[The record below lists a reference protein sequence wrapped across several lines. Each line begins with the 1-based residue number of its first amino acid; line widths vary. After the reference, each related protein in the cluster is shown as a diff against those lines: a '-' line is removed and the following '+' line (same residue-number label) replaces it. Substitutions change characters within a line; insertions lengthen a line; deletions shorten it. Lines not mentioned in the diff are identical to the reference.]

1 MKRFLLL
8 FFISGFL
15 IKAEAQCPPTI
26 ICDPPGAVICSDTAA
41 FLSVVSPTS
50 PTYQWYKNNIPI
62 SDSTRSTLRVRD
74 AGTYKVTYATCGI
87 FSNEISVVVNQSP
100 TGSILVSP
108 PTPVCSGTQLTLT
121 VTPSTYFFSWL
132 GPTPPANALNPWTG
146 IVTNSF
152 VAVAVLINQTT
163 NCSRV
168 LLQSIIVHPV
178 IDPGTISANQTICTG
193 NTPVG
198 LTGTTPTG
206 GGGSYTYQW
215 QSSIV
220 SALTGFTDIPGA
232 TGQNYQPG
240 ALTQTTWFS
249 RVTTSNSPCPSV
261 SSNVVQI
268 TINPRPSVTS
278 AITKSICSGTS
289 VAYTPTSN
297 VPGTSFAW
305 TGITTSPTV
314 TVYGVSPIGNG
325 TINDVL
331 SIDPG
336 GSASGEVTYTIT
348 PTGPSP
354 TFCAGTPISLV
365 VTVKPLPIPI
375 ISGPTPVCF
384 GNTGLIYSTAA
395 GKTAYVWTIQGGVIT
410 AGQNTNTITVTWTIV
425 GAQWVRVS
433 YTENG
438 CAAITPTQYNVT
450 VNPLPVPVVT
460 GPNPACAGSTGNVYS
475 TASGMTN
482 YGWTISNGGII
493 TGGGGTSDH
502 SVTVTWNNPGAQWV
516 RVTYTDA
523 NGCTSTSPTQFNVN
537 VSVPSLSGP
546 ISPCLGSTSNVYTT
560 DPGMTNYIWTV
571 SPGGTITA
579 GGTSSSNTATVIW
592 NATGYQ
598 TVTVNYTS
606 GAGCTA
612 SSPTTLNINV
622 NPLPTPTL
630 TGYNDVCAG
639 TTGVVYTTQTGKS
652 SYFWTVSS
660 GGTITGGGTPISNTV
675 TVTWNT
681 AGPQW
686 VRVNYT
692 DGNGC
697 TAVSPTQY
705 DVTVKPLPT
714 PGISGSTS
722 ECAGTAGVTY
732 STEPGKTNYVWTI
745 SGGNITSST
754 NTNTITVTWTTP
766 GSRWVAV
773 NYTDVNGCAATT
785 STQYAVTVKP
795 LPVPTISGA
804 ASVCINATNV
814 AYNTQTGMTNYLWTV
829 SGGGTITGGGGNSDN
844 SVFVTWNIIGPQ
856 TVSVNYTGTNG
867 CTAASATVYNV
878 TVNPLP
884 TPTISGPNDVCA
896 NSTGNIYTTQPGMS
910 NYTWS
915 ISAGGTITAG
925 GTLTSN
931 TATVTWN
938 TPGAQ
943 SVTVNYSQTGCPA
956 VMPTTYNVTVNL
968 LPTSDAGY
976 DQLIPFGTST
986 TLTGTA
992 GGGTPS
998 LNYAWTPIASINGP
1012 NNTLTVQTT
1021 NIMVSPTDF
1030 TLTVT
1035 DSKGCIA
1042 TDMMQVTLNGT
1053 ALAVL
1058 ATAAPQVI
1066 CNNETSVQLNATAS
1080 GGNSQMYTSYS
1091 WTSTPAGF
1099 TSTIQNPVVNPTQT
1113 TTYHISVY
1121 DGYNTANNSVTVTV
1135 NPLPTVF
1142 TVTGGGEYC
1151 SGGTGL
1157 PVELNGSQPGVNYQL
1172 LLNGVADGSPVP
1184 GTGSAFSFG
1193 NKTSPGTYSVQAT
1206 NGTTTCQQNMAGSV
1220 VISVNPLPTAYAGPD
1235 QIIPYGISTT
1245 LTGAASGGTSPLFY
1259 LWTPVT
1265 LIASGETTLAPTT
1278 ENIYAT
1284 QTFTLTVTDIKGCTQ
1299 NDQMQVIVNGNPL
1312 SVVASVNNSTI
1323 CDGSPAQLSAT
1334 GSGGSGTYTYIWNCN
1349 PAGTPPWSSTQ
1360 QNPTVTPSV
1369 TTLYTVTIHDGYND
1383 ASASVTVIVNPLP
1396 TIYSVTGG
1404 GSYCSGGLGVTVGLS
1419 SSDVGVDYQLYR
1431 NGTSAGT
1438 AVPGTG
1444 ASISFGNQ
1452 SAAGSYTVK
1461 ATRISTGCE
1470 NTMTGAVTVT
1480 ILPLPDA
1487 YSMTG
1492 GGSYPFGGIGVIV
1505 GLTNSQIGINY
1516 RLIHITDTLTPPPG
1530 IAGTGSPMNFGYQT
1544 LAGDY
1549 TAVGKNAVTGCVKE
1563 MLGSVLVII
1572 NPYPGL
1578 FNVFGGGTICLHDPG
1593 KIIGL
1598 DGSEI
1603 GIRYVLRH
1611 NGDSIAGYPATGDT
1625 LFFGSFT
1632 TAGVYTVKGVNIAT
1646 GLSKIMNG
1654 SATIIVNP
1662 LPIAYVMGIY
1672 GDNCPGSEIMLNGSQ
1687 LGANYILRLNLNPVD
1702 TLPGT
1707 GTILNFGPQS
1717 LPGNYT
1723 VYTYFVVTG
1732 CDTIMDGMIT
1742 INPSPDVYIVRPPGV
1757 SCAGDT
1763 VSITG
1768 SQLGIIYQLQRNGFT
1783 NIGSPLPGTGLPI
1796 SFGPQTV
1803 AGIYSV
1809 LAINPLTNCNI
1820 FMNGTANLNPLPNL
1834 FSIVPSGDTCAG
1846 VSIGLSG
1853 SQLGIKYILKRDT
1866 LWMDTLNG
1874 TGSPIEFGVQTIPG
1888 IYTIV
1893 GYDTTTF
1900 KFCSNLMLGNTILH
1914 PGPVLHAIIPSG
1926 FNCVGDSI
1934 GLANSDPGVSY
1945 QLILNGNQNAGSPVA
1960 GTGGPIWFGIQ
1971 NYAGTYTI
1979 VGRNTTTSCSSVM
1992 TGTCI
1997 LTPLPVAYNIIPQGD
2012 TCAGTPIGLNG
2023 SQTGINYVLM
2033 RDNIAV
2039 MTLPGTGSIL
2049 SFGPQ
2054 TISGTYII
2062 RAYNVTPDSCHQL
2075 MSGIT
2080 VIHQGPLAFN
2090 VIPTGLSCAGSTV
2103 GLSGSQSGVLYQ
2115 LFRDGIYNIG
2125 LPVMGTGLSIS
2136 FGIQVQPGIYSV
2148 TATSQS
2154 GLCWSVMT
2162 GNAILL
2168 TLPSVYIITPT
2179 GDTCAHSNIGINGS
2193 QAGVHYTLFR
2203 DAIYPVATIN
2213 GTGGAISFG
2222 LQTTSGVYTIIAYN
2236 STTDSC
2242 HSSMQGSL
2250 TIHPNPVI
2258 YNIVPSGVICVGNS
2272 IGLSFS
2278 QTGVNYQ
2285 LFRDNMVVDTL
2296 AGNGTSL
2303 DFGPQQFPG
2312 VYTILAINTLT
2323 NCWSAMNGS
2332 TTIQVSPTL
2341 FTIIPTGDTC
2351 EQVQIGLNGSQS
2363 GVNYTLKRD
2372 GIPVQTVI
2380 GTGQPILFSYI
2391 TTSGTYSIV
2400 ANNTTSDTCTSVM
2413 NGNLIIHPLPLAY
2426 NVTPQGANCEPTSI
2440 GLINSQLGVN
2450 YELIKN
2456 GLLTGIILPGT
2467 NSALSFPAQ
2476 MVGVYKVLGKYIVSP
2491 FCSQLMADSVVVS
2504 ARPTVYAGPNDSV
2517 CYSAMTYQL
2526 SATGANYSTIIWTT
2540 SGDGFF
2546 TNGNALNAIYHL
2558 GALDKSNGLVNLTIS
2573 VTGTPECPGSIATDM
2588 MTLMIDPLPTDNAGP
2603 DITLCGG
2610 QVAQLNGSAQNYSTV
2625 QWTSTGDGLFSN
2637 NSILN
2642 PTYTPSIHDVQNGT
2656 FKLILTAHGS
2666 LKCQSEI
2673 HRDTLVVSI
2682 YPLPTAIISG
2692 SESICEGD
2700 TASIVVHLTGTPP
2713 WSITYTNGVTPTTIS
2728 NIGSSPLIL
2737 QVTPSVTTTYT
2748 LTAVSDIHCI
2758 GISHSGAATILV
2770 RPKPLIFNITV
2781 TNGGSYCEGGQ
2792 GVEIGLDNSQTGV
2805 KYKLLLGGIQVGNLM
2820 PGTGFPL
2827 SFGLFTTIGMY
2838 IIFGTDTTTAAH
2850 CSSQMNGTATIMVY
2864 PLPVVDFHA
2873 DTTCLGQPTHFT
2885 LLGADIG
2892 KIATWNWNFGD
2903 GTTAFYNYPYPP
2915 THTYPTYGDYQVVLQ
2930 VIDTNGCERQI
2941 VHNIHVVQLP
2951 VSLFG
2956 FSTPTC
2962 QGLNLTFTD
2971 YSYSVPLIISYIQ
2984 TWIWIF
2990 GDGSTDTIHFPASP
3004 DVTHQ
3009 YLLAGNYQVTLKVI
3023 NNYGCI
3029 NQHSL
3034 PITIIPDPVANF
3046 FYGSNQCADKAVQFT
3061 DGSQLNGGGAIVG
3074 WQWNFGDPT
3083 SGTNN
3088 TSTLQ
3093 NPEHVYAQSGTYS
3106 VNLIISSSSGCSG
3119 TITKSVQV
3127 QMKPKALFSAN
3138 SPCLG
3143 NATNFS
3149 DQSVPNALSIISWD
3163 WNFGDGFPHSNLQ
3176 NPVHLYVLSGQ
3187 YNVTLSVTN
3196 SNQCTHDTTITVYV
3210 IPLPMASYQSDAP
3223 KCLGSP
3229 VYYSNLSTTPVG
3241 QIVKWHWNFGDGTDT
3256 TIFFPGVP
3264 NVSHVFTGWTLQ
3276 HLVRLTVTTNDSC
3289 SDYYETIIQSIPTP
3303 VANFSYSSTLCSGQN
3318 VQFTDLTQLNG
3329 GGVLTGWLWD
3339 FDDPT
3344 SGTQNISYLQNPIH
3358 VFTSA
3363 GTYNVKLI
3371 VTNVGFCSNMI
3382 IKTITI
3388 NPQPI
3393 ADFSADTACFGT
3405 LTHFQDQSVPN
3416 ASMIVTWDWD
3426 FGDGSPHAFIANPI
3440 HLYTLSGT
3448 YSVTLIVTNSNGCIQ
3463 SKTRNVMVLPS
3474 PTASFVYSTN
3484 NCSGTPVQF
3493 TDQSTT
3499 QTGYIVK
3506 WTWNFGDGS
3515 ITIVDLP
3522 APPNVSHVYINGGT
3536 YNVTLTVKTDD
3547 SCAASVSHMVTVI
3560 PAPFAD
3566 FDYPAVRCAGMA
3578 VQFTDLSQENGGGT
3592 IMNWN
3597 WNFGDPGTGTNNTST
3612 LKNPFHIFSNG
3623 GTYQVQLI
3631 VTNTSTCK
3639 DTIVKTVSINNK
3651 PFVDFSF
3658 DTVCKGDITHF
3669 TDASLPNSGTITNWL
3684 WSFGDG
3690 TTSPAQNPTH
3700 QYSTSGFFYVVLTV
3714 TNSAGCSH
3722 DTTKLAQVK
3731 VKPSSAFSF
3740 TGTCKGSPTQ
3750 FQDLSTTSSGVIN
3763 QWQWD
3768 FGDGGNSTIQNP
3780 AHTYSTSGIF
3790 NVTLIVTNSSG
3801 CSDSITLPVTINPT
3815 PTAQYSYYNTYCPAG
3830 RVEFFDESTSPNTS
3844 IVSWYWEFEPGYYSI
3859 DQDPVYTYSQTNAF
3873 YPVTLIVTDG
3883 NGCKD
3888 TIVDTVYVK
3897 PAFQLEIH
3905 ANDTCLGNPNQ
3916 FHAIN
3921 QAAGDPLHNFTWN
3934 FGEPGSYT
3942 NTSSLKDPQHT
3953 YDNPGTYIVMLK
3965 AWNSDNCIDSVYKV
3979 VTVYPGSIADFSYN
3993 PGSFCND
4000 TTVIFTNLSS
4010 GNGADL
4016 DSLIYTFGDG
4026 TSAIKTA
4033 PFSNPDTVRHHY
4045 SAFGTYMVSLTAINT
4060 NGCRNTKTHQVLVTC
4075 MTTSFSM
4082 ADTIICQNSLL
4093 ALTDNST
4100 PQSLINKWYWNFG
4113 DGLDTTYFKHCNL
4126 VNHSYL
4132 QPGSYNIKL
4141 VISTTVSGITISDS
4155 SIRQVLV
4162 KVSPVANFS
4171 SVSACLGDSSKFIDL
4186 SDSNN
4191 VSIIS
4196 HHWKFGDQLSG
4207 NNDTSTLINPAH
4219 KYTHYGNFN
4228 PKLIVQ
4234 NAVGCSDSVII
4245 QIRVHKLPV
4254 SAFSAPDLLCSR
4266 TYIDLT
4272 DQSKAGDT
4280 TKLSWLWYL
4289 GDPNDPEN
4297 ISIEQDPV
4305 SYYDSAGTY
4314 DILLRIRDSF
4324 GCRDSI
4330 THAINI
4336 LPSPISSFIVEQN
4349 LDGIAGKVWLTNT
4362 SRGAIAYL
4370 WDFGNGQTS
4379 RKENPDVIS
4388 YENNGIYT
4396 IILIASSDNKCTDTT
4411 RYPLEI
4417 LFRALYV
4424 PNALA
4429 PLTTDVGTRVF
4440 QPKGVGLNIY
4450 HVQVFDTW
4458 GHLLW
4463 ESTKLDPQGKPTD
4476 YWDGTDQ
4483 SGNLMPQGTYLWKI
4497 SASFIDG
4504 TVWQGSDN
4512 GKTKGKNMGTV
4523 TLIR

>member
-1 MKRFLLL
+1 M
-8 FFISGFL
+8 
-15 IKAEAQCPPTI
+15 
-26 ICDPPGAVICSDTAA
+26 
-41 FLSVVSPTS
+41 
-50 PTYQWYKNNIPI
+50 
-62 SDSTRSTLRVRD
+62 
-74 AGTYKVTYATCGI
+74 
-87 FSNEISVVVNQSP
+87 
-100 TGSILVSP
+100 
-108 PTPVCSGTQLTLT
+108 
-121 VTPSTYFFSWL
+121 
-132 GPTPPANALNPWTG
+132 
-146 IVTNSF
+146 
-152 VAVAVLINQTT
+152 INQTT

-168 LLQSIIVHPV
+168 LLQSIIVHPT
-178 IDPGTISANQTICTG
+178 IDPGTISADQAICTG
-193 NTPVG
+193 DTPNP
-198 LTGTTPTG
+198 LTGTLPTG
-206 GGGSYTYQW
+206 GGGSYTYLW

-220 SALTGFTDIPGA
+220 SASTGFTPIPGA
-232 TGQNYQPG
+232 TSQNYSPG
-240 ALTQTTWFS
+240 ALTQTTWF
-249 RVTTSNSPCPSV
+249 RRITTSNSPCPSV

-268 TINPRPSVTS
+268 TVNPRPTVTS
-278 AITKSICSGTS
+278 ANTKSICSGTS

-297 VPGTSFAW
+297 VTGTTFSW
-305 TGITTSPTV
+305 TGLTTLPTV
-314 TVYGVSPIGNG
+314 TVYGVSPSGNG
-325 TINDVL
+325 PINDIL

-336 GSASGEVTYTIT
+336 GSASGQVTYTIT

-354 TFCAGTPISLV
+354 TFCAGTPINLV
-365 VTVKPLPIPI
+365 VTVKPLPIPV

-384 GNTGLIYSTAA
+384 GSTGLIYSTTA
-395 GKTAYVWTIQGGVIT
+395 GKTAYIWTIQGGVIM
-410 AGQNTNTITVTWTIV
+410 AGQSTNTITVNWTV
-425 GAQWVRVS
+425 AGAQWVRVS

-438 CAAITPTQYNVT
+438 CAAATPTQYNVT
-450 VNPLPVPVVT
+450 VNPLPVPVIT
-460 GPNPACAGSTGNVYS
+460 GPNPACAGSTGNSYS
-475 TASGMTN
+475 TANGMTN
-482 YGWTISNGGII
+482 YGWTISS
-493 TGGGGTSDH
+493 GGTITS
-502 SVTVTWNNPGAQWV
+502 STNTNTITVTWNNPGAQWV

-537 VSVPSLSGP
+537 VSVPPSLSGP
-546 ISPCLGSTSNVYTT
+546 VSPCLGSTSNPYTT

-571 SPGGTITA
+571 SPGGTITG
-579 GGTSSSNTATVIW
+579 GGTSGSNTATVTWGII
-592 NATGYQ
+592 GSQ

-606 GAGCTA
+606 GAGCMA
-612 SSPTTLNINV
+612 SLPTTLNVNV
-622 NPLPTPTL
+622 NSLPTPAI
-630 TGYNDVCAG
+630 TGNNDVCAG

-652 SYFWTVSS
+652 GYSWTVSS
-660 GGTITGGGTPISNTV
+660 GGTITGGGSNISSTA
-675 TVTWNT
+675 TITWNNPG
-681 AGPQW
+681 AQW

-705 DVTVKPLPT
+705 DVAVKPLPT

-722 ECAGTAGVTY
+722 ECEGTSGVIYT
-732 STEPGKTNYVWTI
+732 TEPGKTGYIWTI

-773 NYTDVNGCAATT
+773 NYTDVNGCAAATP
-785 STQYAVTVKP
+785 TQYAVTVKP
-795 LPVPTISGA
+795 LPVPSISGA

-814 AYNTQTGMTNYLWTV
+814 AYTTQTGMTNYLWTV
-829 SGGGTITGGGGNSDN
+829 SGGGTITGGGGTTDN
-844 SVFVTWNIIGPQ
+844 SVFVTWNIIGAQ

-867 CTAASATVYNV
+867 CTATSATVYNV

-896 NSTGNIYTTQPGMS
+896 NSTGNIYTTQSGMS

-915 ISAGGTITAG
+915 ISAGGTITTG

-956 VMPTTYNVTVNL
+956 VLPTTFNVTVNP
-968 LPTSDAGY
+968 LPTSDAGF

-998 LNYAWTPIASINGP
+998 LSYAWTPIASINGS

-1042 TDMMQVTLNGT
+1042 TDVMQVTLNGT

-1066 CNNETSVQLNATAS
+1066 CNNGTTVQLNATAS
-1080 GGNSQMYTSYS
+1080 GGNSQVSISYS

-1121 DGYNTANNSVTVTV
+1121 DGYNTATNSVTVTV

-1142 TVTGGGEYC
+1142 TITGGGEYC
-1151 SGGTGL
+1151 SGGTGV

-1172 LLNGVADGSPVP
+1172 LLNGIADGSPVP
-1184 GTGSAFSFG
+1184 GSGSAFSFG
-1193 NKTSPGTYSVQAT
+1193 NKTNPGTYSIQAT
-1206 NGTTTCQQNMAGSV
+1206 DGTTTCQQNMAGSV
-1220 VISVNPLPTAYAGPD
+1220 VITVNPLPTAYAGPD
-1235 QIIPYGISTT
+1235 QIIPHGISTT

-1312 SVVASVNNSTI
+1312 SVVAGVNNSTI
-1323 CDGSPAQLSAT
+1323 CEGSPAQLSAT
-1334 GSGGSGTYTYIWNCN
+1334 GSGGSGTYTYTWNCN
-1349 PAGTPPWSSTQ
+1349 PAGSPPWSSTQ
-1360 QNPTVTPSV
+1360 QNPTVTPSI

-1396 TIYSVTGG
+1396 MIYTVTGG
-1404 GSYCSGGLGVTVGLS
+1404 GSYCSGGLGVAVGLS
-1419 SSDVGVDYQLYR
+1419 SSDVGVDYQLYH
-1431 NGTSAGT
+1431 NGASSGA

-1444 ASISFGNQ
+1444 ASISFGDQ

-1461 ATRISTGCE
+1461 ATRVSTGCE
-1470 NTMTGAVTVT
+1470 NTMTGAVMVT
-1480 ILPLPDA
+1480 ILPLPEA

-1492 GGSYPFGGIGVIV
+1492 GGTYPFGGIGVIV

-1516 RLIHITDTLTPPPG
+1516 RLIHNTDTLTPPPG

-1549 TAVGKNAVTGCVKE
+1549 TAVGKNAVTGCLKE

-1611 NGDSIAGYPATGDT
+1611 NGDSIAGYSATGDT

-1783 NIGSPLPGTGLPI
+1783 NVGSPLPGTGLPI

-1803 AGIYSV
+1803 PGIYAV

-1900 KFCSNLMLGNTILH
+1900 KFCSNLMLGSTILH

-2080 VIHQGPLAFN
+2080 VIQQGPLAFN
-2090 VIPTGLSCAGSTV
+2090 VIPAGLSCAGSTV

-2125 LPVMGTGLSIS
+2125 SPVIGTGLPIS
-2136 FGIQVQPGIYSV
+2136 FGVQVQPGVYSV
-2148 TATSQS
+2148 IATSQS
-2154 GLCWSVMT
+2154 NSCWSSMT
-2162 GNAILL
+2162 GNATLL
-2168 TLPSVYIITPT
+2168 TLPSVFTITPT

-2203 DAIYPVATIN
+2203 DVIYPVATIN
-2213 GTGGAISFG
+2213 GTGGPISFG
-2222 LQTTSGVYTIIAYN
+2222 LQNTSGVYTIIAYN
-2236 STTDSC
+2236 STSDSC
-2242 HSSMQGSL
+2242 QNPMQGSL
-2250 TIHPNPVI
+2250 TIHPTPAI

-2278 QTGVNYQ
+2278 QPGVNYQ

-2296 AGNGTSL
+2296 AGSGAFL

-2312 VYTILAINTLT
+2312 VYTILAIDATT

-2332 TTIQVSPTL
+2332 TTIQIPPTP
-2341 FTIIPTGDTC
+2341 FTMIPTGDTC
-2351 EQVQIGLNGSQS
+2351 EQVQVGLNGSQT
-2363 GVNYTLKRD
+2363 GVTYTLKRD
-2372 GIPVQTVI
+2372 GVPVQTLP
-2380 GTGQPILFSYI
+2380 GTGLPILFSYN
-2391 TTSGTYSIV
+2391 TTSGTYGIV
-2400 ANNTTSDTCTSVM
+2400 AKNTTSDTCTSM
-2413 NGNLIIHPLPLAY
+2413 MIGTLIIHSLPLAF
-2426 NVTPQGANCEPTSI
+2426 NVTPAGANCEPTDI
-2440 GLINSQLGVN
+2440 GLSGSQLGVN

-2467 NSALSFPAQ
+2467 GNVLGFLSQ
-2476 MVGVYKVLGKYIVSP
+2476 MGGVYKVFGKNTVPP
-2491 FCSQLMADSVVVS
+2491 FCSQLMADSAVVS
-2504 ARPTVYAGPNDSV
+2504 ARPVVDAGPNDSV
-2517 CYSAMTYQL
+2517 CHSASIYQL
-2526 SATGANYSTIIWTT
+2526 SGTASNYSSVSWST

-2546 TNGNALNAIYHL
+2546 TNGNSLNAIYHI
-2558 GALDKSNGLVNLTIS
+2558 GVLDKINGLVHLTIS
-2573 VTGTPECPGSIATDM
+2573 ANGFPQCPGMIVTDT
-2588 MTLMIDPLPTDNAGP
+2588 MTLIFDPLPLANAGQ
-2603 DITLCGG
+2603 DFQLCQG
-2610 QVAQLNGSAQNYSTV
+2610 QIAQLNGSAQNYSTV
-2625 QWTSTGDGLFSN
+2625 QWTSTGDGFFN
-2637 NSILN
+2637 NNAILN
-2642 PTYTPSIHDVQNGT
+2642 PIYTPGNNDLLNETVNLVLTIHGN
-2656 FKLILTAHGS
+2656 

-2673 HRDTLVVSI
+2673 NKDTVLFSI
-2682 YPLPTAIISG
+2682 FPLPSATISG
-2692 SESICEGD
+2692 SASICEAD
-2700 TASIVVHLTGTPP
+2700 AVSIVVYLTGTPP
-2713 WSITYTNGVTPTTIS
+2713 WSITYTDGTISTTIN
-2728 NIGSSPLIL
+2728 NIGFSPFIF
-2737 QVTPSVTTTYT
+2737 QVNPSVTTSYSLTGVNDMHCT
-2748 LTAVSDIHCI
+2748 GTSFTGTAV
-2758 GISHSGAATILV
+2758 ISVH
-2770 RPKPLIFNITV
+2770 PKPFVYNVTV
-2781 TNGGSYCEGGQ
+2781 TNGGFYCEGGQ
-2792 GVEIGLDNSQTGV
+2792 GVTIGLDNSQIGV
-2805 KYKLLLGGIQVGNLM
+2805 KYYLFLGGNQTANSLA
-2820 PGTGFPL
+2820 GTGLPL
-2827 SFGLFTTIGMY
+2827 TFGFFTTPGLYTVVGI
-2838 IIFGTDTTTAAH
+2838 DTTTAAH
-2850 CSSQMNGTATIMVY
+2850 CSRQMNGIITVIVH

-2873 DTTCLGQPTHFT
+2873 DTTCIGQPTQFT
-2885 LLGADIG
+2885 LLGPDIG

-2903 GTTAFYNYPYPP
+2903 GTTAYYNYPYLPA
-2915 THTYPTYGDYQVVLQ
+2915 HTYPTYGNFQVVLLAT
-2930 VIDTNGCERQI
+2930 DTNGCERQI
-2941 VHNIHVVQLP
+2941 IHNVHVLQLP
-2951 VSLFG
+2951 ISLFAI
-2956 FSTPTC
+2956 STPTC
-2962 QGLNLTFTD
+2962 QGLTVTFTD
-2971 YSYSVPLIISYIQ
+2971 YSYSLPSIITYIQ

-2990 GDGSTDTIHFPASP
+2990 GDGTTDTIHFPASP
-3004 DVTHQ
+3004 NVTHQ
-3009 YLLAGNYQVTLKVI
+3009 YLSAGNYQVTLKVI

-3029 NQHSL
+3029 NQHTL
-3034 PITIIPDPVANF
+3034 PVTIVPNPVANF
-3046 FYGSNQCADKAVQFT
+3046 FFGSNQCADHAVQFT
-3061 DGSQLNGGGAIVG
+3061 DGSQLNGGGAIIG
-3074 WQWNFGDPT
+3074 WQWNFDDPT
-3083 SGTNN
+3083 SGINN

-3093 NPEHVYAQSGTYS
+3093 NPIHVYAQSGTYS
-3106 VNLIISSSSGCSG
+3106 VNLIISSSSGCPDS
-3119 TITKSVQV
+3119 IAKDVQV

-3138 SPCLG
+3138 SPCQG
-3143 NATNFS
+3143 NVTNFS
-3149 DQSVPNALSIISWD
+3149 DQSVPNSMSIISWD

-3187 YNVTLSVTN
+3187 YNVTLTVTN
-3196 SNQCTHDTTITVYV
+3196 SNQCSHDTTITVHV

-3229 VYYSNLSTTPVG
+3229 VYYSNLSTSFVG
-3241 QIVKWHWNFGDGTDT
+3241 QIVKWHWNFGDGADT
-3256 TIFFPGVP
+3256 TVFFPGVP
-3264 NVSHVFTGWTLQ
+3264 NVSHVFIGTALQ

-3289 SDYYETIIQSIPTP
+3289 SDYYETTIQSIPTP
-3303 VANFSYSSTLCSGQN
+3303 VANFSYSPTLCSGQN
-3318 VQFTDLTQLNG
+3318 VQFTDQTQLNG
-3329 GGVLTGWLWD
+3329 GGVLTGWFWN
-3339 FDDPT
+3339 FGDPT
-3344 SGTQNISYLQNPIH
+3344 SGTQNISYLQNPVH
-3358 VFTSA
+3358 VFASA
-3363 GTYNVKLI
+3363 GNYNVTLT
-3371 VTNVGFCSNMI
+3371 VTNVGNCSNTI
-3382 IKTITI
+3382 NKSITI
-3388 NPQPI
+3388 NPQPA

-3405 LTHFQDQSVPN
+3405 LTHFQDQSLPN
-3416 ASMIVTWDWD
+3416 APMIVTWDWN
-3426 FGDGSPHAFIANPI
+3426 FGDGAPHGNIANPI
-3440 HLYTLSGT
+3440 HLYTASGT
-3448 YSVTLIVTNSNGCIQ
+3448 YSVTLTVTNSNGCIQ
-3463 SKTRNVMVLPS
+3463 SRTKNVMVLPL

-3484 NCSGTPVQF
+3484 NCSGMPVQF
-3493 TDQSTT
+3493 TDQSTAT
-3499 QTGYIVK
+3499 YGYVVK
-3506 WTWNFGDGS
+3506 WIWNFGDGN
-3515 ITIVDLP
+3515 ITTINLP
-3522 APPNVSHVYINGGT
+3522 ASPNVSHIYTSGGT
-3536 YNVTLTVKTDD
+3536 YLVTLTITTVD
-3547 SCAASVSHMVTVI
+3547 SCSASVSHTIIVT
-3560 PAPFAD
+3560 PAPLAN
-3566 FDYPAVRCAGMA
+3566 FDYPAIRCEGMA
-3578 VQFTDLSQENGGGT
+3578 VQFTDLSQQNGGGS
-3592 IMNWN
+3592 IMNWE
-3597 WNFGDPGTGTNNTST
+3597 WNFGDPGTGTNNTSNQQ
-3612 LKNPFHIFSNG
+3612 NPFHIYSNG

-3631 VTNTSTCK
+3631 ITNTSTCK
-3639 DTIVKTVSINNK
+3639 DTVVKTVGIDNS
-3651 PFVDFSF
+3651 PSVDFTF
-3658 DTVCKGDITHF
+3658 DTVCKGEITHF
-3669 TDASLPNSGTITNWL
+3669 TDASVANTGSITNWL

-3690 TTSPAQNPTH
+3690 ITSNLQNPTH
-3700 QYSTSGFFYVVLTV
+3700 LYSGSGYYQVVLTV

-3722 DTTKLAQVK
+3722 DSTKMVQVK
-3731 VKPSSAFSF
+3731 VKPSAAFSYA
-3740 TGTCKGSPTQ
+3740 GTCKGSPTQ
-3750 FQDLSTTSSGVIN
+3750 FQDMSTTTSGVIN

-3768 FGDGGNSTIQNP
+3768 FGDGGSSSIQNP
-3780 AHTYSTSGIF
+3780 EHTYSTSGIF
-3790 NVTLIVTNSSG
+3790 NVTLIVSNSSG

-3815 PTAQYSYYNTYCPAG
+3815 PTALYSYFNTYCPAG
-3830 RVEFFDESTSPNTS
+3830 RVDFFDQSTASNTS
-3844 IVSWYWEFEPGYYSI
+3844 IVNWYWEFEPGFYSNI
-3859 DQDPVYTYSQTNAF
+3859 QNPVYTYTQTNTN

-3897 PAFQLEIH
+3897 PAFQLAIQN
-3905 ANDTCLGNPNQ
+3905 NDTCLGNPNQ

-3921 QAAGDPLHNFTWN
+3921 QAAADPLHNFTWN

-3953 YDNPGTYIVMLK
+3953 YDNPGTYFVTLK
-3965 AWNSDNCIDSVYKV
+3965 AWNSDNCVDSVYKV
-3979 VTVYPGSIADFSYN
+3979 VTVYPGSIADFFYN
-3993 PGSFCND
+3993 PGSFCTD

-4010 GNGADL
+4010 GNGTSL

-4033 PFSNPDTVRHHY
+4033 PFSNPDTVGHHY
-4045 SAFGTYMVSLTAINT
+4045 SAFGTYTVTLTAINT
-4060 NGCRNTKTHQVLVTC
+4060 NGCRSVKTRQVLVTC
-4075 MTTSFSM
+4075 ITTSFSM
-4082 ADTIICQNSLL
+4082 TDTIICQNSLL
-4093 ALTDNST
+4093 ILTDNST
-4100 PQSLINKWYWNFG
+4100 PQSLIKKWYWNFG
-4113 DGLDTTYFKHCNL
+4113 DGLDTTYFIHSNTIKHNFQ
-4126 VNHSYL
+4126 

-4155 SIRQVLV
+4155 SNQQVLV
-4162 KVSPVANFS
+4162 KVSPHADFS
-4171 SVSACLGDSSKFIDL
+4171 SVSVCLGDSSKFIDL
-4186 SDSNN
+4186 SDSST
-4191 VSIIS
+4191 VRIIS
-4196 HHWKFGDQLSG
+4196 HNWKFGDQLSG
-4207 NNDTSTLINPAH
+4207 TNDTSTQINPAH
-4219 KYTHYGNFN
+4219 KYTHYGNFS
-4228 PKLIVQ
+4228 PKLIVR
-4234 NAVGCSDSVII
+4234 NAVGCADSVIKSV
-4245 QIRVHKLPV
+4245 RVHKLPV
-4254 SAFSAPDLLCSR
+4254 AAFSAPDLLCSR
-4266 TYIDLT
+4266 TYIELT

-4280 TKLSWLWYL
+4280 TKFSWLWHL
-4289 GDPNDPEN
+4289 GVPNDPEN
-4297 ISIEQDPV
+4297 LSIEQNPV
-4305 SYYDSAGTY
+4305 AYYDSAGPY
-4314 DILLRIRDSF
+4314 NVLLRIQDSF
-4324 GCRDSI
+4324 GCKDSI
-4330 THAINI
+4330 TNTINV
-4336 LPSPISSFIVEQN
+4336 LPSPISSFLAEEN
-4349 LDGIAGKVWLTNT
+4349 LDDIAGKIRLTNT
-4362 SRGAIAYL
+4362 STGAIAYL
-4370 WDFGNGQTS
+4370 WNFGNGKTS
-4379 RKENPDVIS
+4379 TKEDPDVIT
-4388 YENNGIYT
+4388 YENNGTY
-4396 IILIASSDNKCTDTT
+4396 IIRLIASADNKCTDTT
-4411 RYPLEI
+4411 SYKIEI
-4417 LFRALYV
+4417 LFRGLYV
-4424 PNALA
+4424 PNAIA
-4429 PLTTDVGTRVF
+4429 PLTDDVGTRLFRPV
-4440 QPKGVGLNIY
+4440 GVGLKEY

-4463 ESTKLDPQGKPTD
+4463 ESTKLDPQGKPAD

-4483 SGNLMPQGTYLWKI
+4483 SGNLMPQGTYVWKI
-4497 SASFIDG
+4497 FASFIDG
-4504 TVWQGSDN
+4504 TIWQGSDN
-4512 GKTKGKNMGTV
+4512 GKTKGIKRTIGTV